1 MAKKYN
7 SAVNVTDVADKKTRD
22 VLMRLYE
29 NTDYLKEK
37 VAELTRELEILK
49 RKAV

>member
-1 MAKKYN
+1 MAKYN
-7 SAVNVTDVADKKTRD
+7 SAVNVNDVPDKKTRD

-29 NTDYLKEK
+29 NTDYLEK
-37 VAELTRELEILK
+37 KIAELMREIELLK